1 MDRKTK
7 ALEEMSRAQSDH
19 YRKHGEHD
27 PILQRRIDLLM
38 KKAKKKSP
46 KKGTAVAK
54 GKKKKDPEAPYSDN
68 PTPGKPGWNLAKKK
82 KTKKSKLKIA

>member
-1 MDRKTK
+1 MDSRTK

-27 PILQRRIDLLM
+27 PILQRRIDALM
-38 KKAKKKSP
+38 KRAKKKSP
-46 KKGTAVAK
+46 KKGTTIA
-54 GKKKKDPEAPYSDN
+54 KKKKDPEAPYSDN